1 MKAAVKVRNVTFGEG
16 LPKICIPITDSNLE
30 DLGQSVETLKK
41 APYDFVEWRADF
53 YQGIEDNEIRFKAM
67 TFIREQLAET
77 PVLFTVRTST
87 EGGKLEISTEDY
99 IKLNCDVIKS
109 GLVDLV
115 DVELNRGDDTMKEII
130 KCAQENGVK
139 IIGSLHDNNATPAK
153 EQIIHHLSQ
162 MQALGADIVKC
173 AVMPQSARDVMT
185 LLDASLTM
193 KEQHP
198 DTPLITMSMGKQGV
212 ISRVCGS
219 TFGSAVTF
227 GTAGRAS
234 APGQLPADLLATF
247 LVSLG

>member
-1 MKAAVKVRNVTFGEG
+1 MKAEVKVRNVTFGEG

-30 DLGQSVETLKK
+30 ELVPSIEALKK

-77 PVLFTVRTST
+77 PVLFTIRTST

-115 DVELNRGDDTMKEII
+115 DVELTRGDDTMKKIVT
-130 KCAQENGVK
+130 CANENEVK
-139 IIGSLHDNNATPAK
+139 IVGSIHDNAATPSK
-153 EQIIHHLSQ
+153 DQIVHHLTQ
-162 MQALGADIVKC
+162 MQVLGADIAKC

-185 LLDASLTM
+185 LLDATLTM
-193 KEQHP
+193 REQHP
-198 DTPLITMSMGKQGV
+198 DTPVITMAMGKQGV

-219 TFGSAVTF
+219 IFGSSVTF